1 MSGYEPSS
9 VEVSSLYISFLSSVQ
24 FHAWNDKLVVGAQP
38 FYSCCKLILAH
49 HRLTWAVI
57 VRATTTVTVRAFRWC
72 SARGT
77 RVVNG
82 DCVPFGTLGEQSRF
96 LNGRLRVTSYQS
108 PSWQVKRSPCWRSFC
123 FRIWEEH
130 FSTIWSLIISFS
142 KSPKSQDFANSLKI
156 VRYASIDSSAF
167 RARDLNL
174 QRSSTTLLFGANYPS
189 RAVFTPSRVLCSPER
204 VLKMR

>member
-57 VRATTTVTVRAFRWC
+57 VRATATVTVRAFRWC

-77 RVVNG
+77 HVVNG

-108 PSWQVKRSPCWRSFC
+108 PSWQGKGLLAGEAFALGYGRNISRRFGPLS
-123 FRIWEEH
+123 
-130 FSTIWSLIISFS
+130 SLS
-142 KSPKSQDFANSLKI
+142 
-156 VRYASIDSSAF
+156 
-167 RARDLNL
+167 
-174 QRSSTTLLFGANYPS
+174 PS
-189 RAVFTPSRVLCSPER
+189 RRSRKTLPT
-204 VLKMR
+204 L

>member
-1 MSGYEPSS
+1 MRGYEPSS
-9 VEVSSLYISFLSSVQ
+9 VEVSSLSISFLSSVQ

-49 HRLTWAVI
+49 HRLTWAVT

-77 RVVNG
+77 HVVNG

-96 LNGRLRVTSYQS
+96 LNGRLRVTSYFHRLG
-108 PSWQVKRSPCWRSFC
+108 KERSPCWRSLC

-156 VRYASIDSSAF
+156 VRYASIYSSAF

-174 QRSSTTLLFGANYPS
+174 QRSSTTLLFGANKS
-189 RAVFTPSRVLCSPER
+189 IQGGFTPSRVLCSPER